1 MIKLV
6 TDSPCNP
13 TSGLRVTSQDIW
25 LTTLLFAALDAVIIV
40 PLFILFK
47 VNIFQVAWWSVVGG
61 SALFWGV
68 VSVVAAARFW
78 DLYYRY
84 IYPSWLRPLMP
95 LDIVLYAIIGLVIW
109 YLALSRLVGTP
120 PPLAFALLGGAQ
132 GIAEHLF
139 GIYVLRILDKVPWLQ
154 GVPPLPVIVF
164 SFFEYVLYWTLVL
177 WLALGLV
184 KLGALV
190 RG

>member
-1 MIKLV
+1 MLKIV
-6 TDSPCNP
+6 TDSSCNP
-13 TSGLRVTSQDIW
+13 TSGLQVTSQDIW
-25 LTTLLFAALDAVIIV
+25 LSTLLFAALDVVILA
-40 PLFILFK
+40 PLLILFK
-47 VNIFQVAWWSVVGG
+47 ANVLQSAWWPVVGG

-68 VSVVAAARFW
+68 VSVVAAAGFW
-78 DLYYRY
+78 DFYYRY
-84 IYPSWLRPLMP
+84 IYPPWLRPLMP
-95 LDIVLYAIIGLVIW
+95 LDIVLYAIIGLAIW
-109 YLALSRLVGTP
+109 YLALRLAIP

-154 GVPPLPVIVF
+154 GVPPLPVVVF

-184 KLGALV
+184 KLGTLV

>member
-1 MIKLV
+1 MIKIV
-6 TDSPCNP
+6 TGNPCTP
-13 TSGLRVTSQDIW
+13 TSGLQVTSQDIW
-25 LTTLLFAALDAVIIV
+25 LTTLLFAALDAVILV

-47 VNIFQVAWWSVVGG
+47 VSIFPVAWWPVVGG

-68 VSVVAAARFW
+68 VSVVAAASFW

-84 IYPSWLRPLMP
+84 IYPPWLRPLMP

-109 YLALSRLVGTP
+109 YLALRLAIP

-132 GIAEHLF
+132 GVTEHLF
-139 GIYVLRILDKVPWLQ
+139 GIYVLRILDKVPWLR
-154 GVPPLPVIVF
+154 GVPPLPVVVF